1 MLGGV
6 PHRGELPGQSVRVTR
21 FAGVSFLSVKAVEW
35 GNPPNRG
42 N

>member
-21 FAGVSFLSVKAVEW
+21 FPGVSFLYVKAVEL